1 MRILVPLSVL
11 LLSMLAA
18 CARVPD
24 PAARSPIET
33 GAGAEAAARVAAGGL
48 VEPAGEERVI
58 IPQLSGRLAR
68 VLIDEGDAVSAGQ
81 LLAEIENAEYRAAL
95 AAAEAQVALRRAE
108 RERLRNGARR
118 EEVDQA
124 AAVLAAAT
132 AQQRLAA
139 AEATRRTTIAERGL
153 ISAEQ
158 REQAEAQAVASDAE
172 RRRAAAALAL
182 LEAGARREDL
192 DAADAALA
200 AAEAERDRAQALL
213 EKSLIRSPIDGTVLK
228 RDQREGETVVALAP
242 VPLARIG
249 DLSHLQVRADVDEL
263 DIGRVRVGQDA
274 HVQSDAFAGR
284 RFAGRVTHVSRRM
297 GPRNQTSGDP
307 AEKQDAKILEVL
319 IELDGQPP
327 LPVGLRVDVFIRAL
341 PAEPAGN

>member
-1 MRILVPLSVL
+1 MRVLTCLSALTL
-11 LLSMLAA
+11 LALTA
-18 CARVPD
+18 CAGAPD
-24 PAARSPIET
+24 PAATTPP
-33 GAGAEAAARVAAGGL
+33 GAAAARVAAGGL
-48 VEPAGEERVI
+48 VEPVGEERVI

-68 VLIDEGDAVSAGQ
+68 VLIDEGDPVSAGQ
-81 LLAEIENAEYRAAL
+81 LLAEIENTEYRAAL
-95 AAAEAQVALRRAE
+95 AAAEAQVALRSAE
-108 RERLRNGARR
+108 RDRLRNGARR
-118 EEVDQA
+118 EDVDQA
-124 AAVLAAAT
+124 AAVLAAAA

-139 AEATRRTTIAERGL
+139 AEAARRAKIAERGL

-158 REQAEAQAVASDAE
+158 REQADAQAAATEAE

-192 DAADAALA
+192 QAAEAALA

-213 EKSLIRSPIDGTVLK
+213 EKSQIRSPIDGTVLK

-249 DLSHLQVRADVDEL
+249 DLRRLQIRADVDEL

-274 HVQSDAFAGR
+274 HVQSDAFAGQ
-284 RFAGRVTHVSRRM
+284 RFSGRVTHISRRM

-327 LPVGLRVDVFIRAL
+327 LPVGLRVDVFISAT
-341 PAEPAGN
+341 PAAGTDA

>member
-1 MRILVPLSVL
+1 MRAFAPLCL
-11 LLSMLAA
+11 LLLPILAA

-24 PAARSPIET
+24 PAARPAAET
-33 GAGAEAAARVAAGGL
+33 DEPRVAAGGL

-58 IPQLSGRLAR
+58 IPQLSGRLSR

-81 LLAEIENAEYRAAL
+81 LIAEIENAEYRAAL

-118 EEVDQA
+118 EDVDQA

-139 AEATRRTTIAERGL
+139 AESKRRATIAERGL

-158 REQAEAQAVASDAE
+158 REQAEAQAAATDAE

-182 LEAGARREDL
+182 LQAGARREDL

-200 AAEAERDRAQALL
+200 AAEAERDRAQALF

-242 VPLARIG
+242 IPLARIG
-249 DLSHLQVRADVDEL
+249 DLRRLQVRADVDEL
-263 DIGRVRVGQDA
+263 DIGRVRAGQEA
-274 HVQSDAFAGR
+274 SVYSDAFAGQ

-341 PAEPAGN
+341 PVASTDG